1 MSPAVRPAS
10 PSLAL
15 LVAPNGA
22 CCTSVVVV
30 FADPRSRPST
40 MPTAAPAPMTAE
52 TAAIGRML
60 RRMEDEDA
68 IPCLMRHEHEVRI
81 PKAAPDRR
89 PRGRGGPDR
98 DPRRP
103 PRA

>member
-1 MSPAVRPAS
+1 MSPAVRPAL

-30 FADPRSRPST
+30 LADPRSRPST
-40 MPTAAPAPMTAE
+40 IPTAAPAPTTAE
-52 TAAIGRML
+52 TAAIGRRV
-60 RRMEDEDA
+60 RRIGDEDP

-81 PKAAPDRR
+81 PKAALTRR
-89 PRGRGGPDR
+89 PRGRSGPGR
-98 DPRRP
+98 HP
-103 PRA
+103 